1 MHQDGKE
8 RPRTEKHWRDSST
21 SGNARVP
28 SIGRRHPG
36 PNCRALAFGATG
48 AIFRLGS
55 IRCGLLRQPA
65 QGLDQDRFRK
75 RACLS
80 PKSYGADPTVHCSWK
95 FSIRVSARV
104 DCGDMDATSDR
115 TAKYKA
121 DSLSLVGAV
130 ALGTGVMIGAGIFA
144 LTGQMAEMTGSL
156 FPLAFLSAA
165 VIVSLSAY
173 SYVKLSNAS
182 PSSGG
187 IAMYLDKAYGGTL
200 TTAFH
205 SLLMYF
211 SMVIAQSFLARTFG
225 SYTLRLFEVDDSSWL
240 APALGVGLLLTAFL
254 INLSV
259 TGLIQG
265 IASLL
270 GFIKIAGIILFGVV
284 GVWVAD
290 SVKTDF
296 SVANQ
301 GASLTGFLGATALGI
316 LAFKG
321 FTTIT
326 NSGSELTNPRRNL
339 GKAIMISI
347 GLCVV
352 IYALVGFAVSSNLSL
367 EEIIATRN
375 YSLAAAARPALGEYA
390 VWFTVILAML
400 ATAGGVIA
408 SIFAVSRMLA
418 MLTEM
423 KLVPHRHFH
432 MPGSI
437 QKHTLVY
444 TIVLGLLL
452 TAFFDLSRI
461 AALGIIFYL
470 IMDIAVHWGVLRHL
484 RKEIEAHPAIPII
497 AIAMDFIVLGGF
509 LWVKA
514 NSDPLVLIVATI
526 VMAVIL
532 IVEYFFLR
540 SRQSQDQ
547 IASVEG
553 EEP

>member
-1 MHQDGKE
+1 MK
-8 RPRTEKHWRDSST
+8 
-21 SGNARVP
+21 
-28 SIGRRHPG
+28 
-36 PNCRALAFGATG
+36 
-48 AIFRLGS
+48 
-55 IRCGLLRQPA
+55 
-65 QGLDQDRFRK
+65 
-75 RACLS
+75 
-80 PKSYGADPTVHCSWK
+80 
-95 FSIRVSARV
+95 
-104 DCGDMDATSDR
+104 DMPDR
-115 TAKYKA
+115 TTKYQA
-121 DSLSLVGAV
+121 DSLSLIGAI

-165 VIVSLSAY
+165 LIVSFSAY
-173 SYVKLSNAS
+173 SYVKLSNAY
-182 PSSGG
+182 PSAGG
-187 IAMYLDKAYGGTL
+187 IAMYLEKAYGGTL

-205 SLLMYF
+205 ALLMYF

-225 SYTLRLFEVDDSSWL
+225 SYTIQLFAIDDSSVL
-240 APALGVGLLLTAFL
+240 VPVLGVGLLLVAFL

-265 IASLL
+265 VASVL
-270 GFIKIAGIILFGVV
+270 GFIKIGGIVLFGVV
-284 GVWVAD
+284 GVLAAE
-290 SVKTDF
+290 SVKVDF
-296 SVANQ
+296 SATDP

-326 NSGSELTNPRRNL
+326 NSGSELKDPHRNL

-347 GLCVV
+347 ALCVV

-367 EEIIATRN
+367 GEIIETRD

-400 ATAGGVIA
+400 ATSGGIIA

-444 TIVLGLLL
+444 TVVLGLLL

-470 IMDIAVHWGVLRHL
+470 IMDIAIHWGVLRHL
-484 RKEIEAHPAIPII
+484 RKEVGANPVIPIL
-497 AIAMDFIVLGGF
+497 AIVLDSIVLAGF
-509 LWVKA
+509 LWVKGA
-514 NSDPLVLIVATI
+514 SDPLVLIVAAA
-526 VMAVIL
+526 VMAAIL
-532 IVEYFFLR
+532 ITEFFFLR
-540 SRQSQDQ
+540 TRPS
-547 IASVEG
+547 EG
-553 EEP
+553 RPEHQHSG